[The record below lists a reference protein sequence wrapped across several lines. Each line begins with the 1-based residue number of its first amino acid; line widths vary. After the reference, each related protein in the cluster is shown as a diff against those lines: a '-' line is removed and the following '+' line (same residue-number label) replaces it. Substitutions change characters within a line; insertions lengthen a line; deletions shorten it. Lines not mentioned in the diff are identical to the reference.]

1 MAGSSTTPFLFTLF
15 PGERNVFTHR
25 ERKQRLRQNFEAC
38 RMLIAGHST
47 FVLTTHMN
55 PDADGLGSELAFASY
70 LLSQG
75 KTVHILN
82 HSATPPN
89 CLFMDPH
96 SRIQQFDP
104 AHDAH
109 LLKEAG
115 IIVILDANQP
125 DRLASLKPFV
135 LQSSAKKICIDHHL
149 DREEFADLFIID
161 EEAAATGEIL
171 FNLLTFLTPQ
181 PLSQEIATCL
191 YTAIMTDSGSFRFPK
206 TDGELHRIVAELLD
220 RGADP
225 VTSYQ
230 QHYEQES
237 LGSLHLLS
245 RALESMTLT
254 YGGTIASMVITRRDF
269 LETGTTELDTH
280 SFITKAL
287 NIGGV
292 MIGLLLTEVDD
303 GVKISFRSKGDI
315 PINKLAQEFGG
326 NGHKNAA
333 GARLPGEMLDNILPI
348 LLERAHQF
356 IPS

>member
-1 MAGSSTTPFLFTLF
+1 M
-15 PGERNVFTHR
+15 HR
-25 ERKQRLRQNFEAC
+25 ERKQRLHQEFEAC
-38 RMLIAGHST
+38 RTLIAGHST
-47 FVLTTHMN
+47 FVLTTHVN
-55 PDADGLGSELAFASY
+55 PDADGLGSELALASY

-89 CLFMDPH
+89 CRFMDPH
-96 SRIQQFDP
+96 SRIQQFNP
-104 AHDAH
+104 TRDADV
-109 LLKEAG
+109 LKEAG
-115 IIVILDANQP
+115 VIFILDANQP
-125 DRLASLKPFV
+125 DRLAGLKPFV

-161 EEAAATGEIL
+161 EQAAATGEIL
-171 FNLLTFLTPQ
+171 FNLLTSLTRQ
-181 PLSQEIATCL
+181 PLSQDIATAL

-206 TDGELHRIVAELLD
+206 TDSQLHRMVAELLD
-220 RGADP
+220 CGADP

-237 LGSLHLLS
+237 LGGVHLLA
-245 RALESMTLT
+245 RALGSLRVTH
-254 YGGTIASMVITRRDF
+254 GGAIASMVITRQDF

-292 MIGLLLTEVDD
+292 TIGLLLTEVDD

-333 GARLPGEMLDNILPI
+333 GARLPGEKLTNILPI
-348 LLERAHQF
+348 LLERAQQY